1 MGRSQRDSFDRFR
14 TPSAPYLNIGSDSFG
29 LADGRAIERSFV
41 DAGRRLRSEL
51 LRLNDL
57 LGRGSI
63 TVQGYVVSARAAV
76 RTAFFHAYSLGAIS
90 VFPFYTMTD
99 RDVRILNEELSSE
112 TGFLRSFG
120 RDIARG
126 HLHLDPVQRSGLYLL
141 ALRGIFER
149 GRVEAMPPGPYRW
162 QLGITE
168 HCSECMDAAVRG
180 PYQRDQ
186 YSGLGFPALP
196 GSPGDGSVCL
206 GLTRCGCRIGL
217 ANGTPVPNQE
227 LAERLRGRL
236 LEIAY
241 GSRATAEGP

>member
-1 MGRSQRDSFDRFR
+1 MGRSQRDSFERFR
-14 TPSAPYLNIGSDSFG
+14 TPNAPYLNIGSDSFG
-29 LADGRAIERSFV
+29 LSDGRSIERSFV

-57 LGRGSI
+57 LERRAV
-63 TVQGYVVSARAAV
+63 TVQGYVVGAKAAV

-99 RDVRILNEELSSE
+99 RDVRILNEELTEE
-112 TGFLRSFG
+112 TGFLRSFA
-120 RDIARG
+120 RDIAGDR
-126 HLHLDPVQRSGLYLL
+126 LRLDPVSRSGLYLL

-168 HCSECMDAAVRG
+168 HCSECLNTAVRG

-186 YSGLGFPALP
+186 YSGFGLPTLP

-241 GSRATAEGP
+241 GSRTTAEGP